1 MSAYQ
6 ENFNAVVTDFVAAS
20 EMTGTDEN
28 PGVNLFA
35 GDDINS
41 LTVNPALDENI
52 ELIAPF
58 SSFEENNYDT
68 VKSDFRSIVSKL
80 GAESQA
86 AANYVANYE
95 AALQATENR
104 RQSMTGISL
113 DEEMVNLVKYQ
124 HSYNAAARM
133 ISTVD
138 QMLDTI
144 INRMAAR

>member
-1 MSAYQ
+1 
-6 ENFNAVVTDFVAAS
+6 
-20 EMTGTDEN
+20 MT
-28 PGVNLFA
+28 L
-35 GDDINS
+35 IR

-58 SSFEENNYDT
+58 SSFEENNYET

-86 AANYVANYE
+86 AANYNANYE

>member
-1 MSAYQ
+1 MS
-6 ENFNAVVTDFVAAS
+6 
-20 EMTGTDEN
+20 GTDEN

-35 GDDINS
+35 GEDINS
-41 LTVNPALDENI
+41 LTVNPALNENI

-58 SSFEENNYDT
+58 SSFEENNYET

-86 AANYVANYE
+86 AMNFTANYG
-95 AALQATENR
+95 AALQATDNR